1 MSFLV
6 FIVSCIAGIIFFAPS
21 IASLFHGAAIHE
33 DFLKIS
39 KETDDTELINT
50 LTKLKRNNYLYAL
63 FGAGMTVLALILAF
77 GTLEK
82 YMVAILP
89 GYFLIPTIIYFF
101 SVSEYKLNT
110 TNTALETIRNSKTG
124 KATREDIFN
133 LIKEE
138 TQLCDSGVSDLPT
151 HTKKMA
157 EITTLLSDGKFLFSA
172 EEKAQ
177 IESELE
183 ALKKRIAIVTHPE
196 NPENIAKERTI
207 NVIQKENDMKKNK
220 TKIKNFAFDD
230 YKETPYVNPIGT
242 VIDDN
247 SFSTAAYWLYFDF
260 LIKKPE
266 EINKQTESIFKLM
279 AECFNLLNS
288 FDDDVDDEAKEK
300 IIQKSL
306 AIIDDVEKRKPLD
319 VDCTIYSKDDKYF
332 KWLQDYS
339 FANYAHALLLAYFN
353 KTVEAVYYY
362 LKGFKA
368 QGFGSRSLFHDYMTY
383 LTNKIP
389 AFADGE
395 YFRTDIAGFSEE
407 NPIGEEYGNMNNFD
421 MLEIAI
427 NYLEFTNG
435 DTIAATVSKHGK
447 IGFLTRTGSAP
458 STNEKFPRPVDMYD
472 TFVITSDF
480 KVKKARLFVYEYSTY
495 TQTNGIYIN
504 EGYRLTIDPRRIIQR
519 RTLL

>member
-1 MSFLV
+1 M
-6 FIVSCIAGIIFFAPS
+6 GN
-21 IASLFHGAAIHE
+21 AARAE
-33 DFLKIS
+33 
-39 KETDDTELINT
+39 
-50 LTKLKRNNYLYAL
+50 
-63 FGAGMTVLALILAF
+63 V
-77 GTLEK
+77 
-82 YMVAILP
+82 
-89 GYFLIPTIIYFF
+89 
-101 SVSEYKLNT
+101 
-110 TNTALETIRNSKTG
+110 
-124 KATREDIFN
+124 FN

-138 TQLCDSGVSDLPT
+138 TQFCDSGVSDLPT
-151 HTKKMA
+151 HIKKMA

-220 TKIKNFAFDD
+220 TIIKNFAFDD
-230 YKETPYVNPIGT
+230 YKETPYVNSIGT

-247 SFSTAAYWLYFDF
+247 SFLNAAQSLYY
-260 LIKKPE
+260 
-266 EINKQTESIFKLM
+266 
-279 AECFNLLNS
+279 NLAGAPTIL
-288 FDDDVDDEAKEK
+288 DDDSSDKIYYVMASCLSLVCDVGTDVTEEEQEK
-300 IIQKSL
+300 FIQKSL

-332 KWLQDYS
+332 KWLREYS

-368 QGFGSRSLFHDYMTY
+368 QGFGSRSLFCDYMTY

-389 AFADGE
+389 AFSDGE

-447 IGFLTRTGSAP
+447 IGFLTRTGSAL

-495 TQTNGIYIN
+495 TQPNGIYIN
-504 EGYRLTIDPRRIIQR
+504 DGYRLTIDPRRIIQR

>member
-1 MSFLV
+1 MIDAF
-6 FIVSCIAGIIFFAPS
+6 
-21 IASLFHGAAIHE
+21 
-33 DFLKIS
+33 
-39 KETDDTELINT
+39 
-50 LTKLKRNNYLYAL
+50 TKLKRNNFLYAL

-82 YMVAILP
+82 YMVAILL

-124 KATREDIFN
+124 KATREDISN

-138 TQLCDSGVSDLPT
+138 TQFCDSGVSDLPT
-151 HTKKMA
+151 HIKKMA
-157 EITTLLSDGKFLFSA
+157 EITTLLSDGQFLFSE
-172 EEKAQ
+172 EEKTQ
-177 IESELE
+177 IQSELE
-183 ALKKRIAIVTHPE
+183 ALKKRIAIVTRPE
-196 NPENIAKERTI
+196 NPENIAKEKTI
-207 NVIQKENDMKKNK
+207 NAIQKENDMKKNE

-266 EINKQTESIFKLM
+266 EIDKQTESIFKLM

-288 FDDDVDDEAKEK
+288 FDDDVDDEEKEK

-306 AIIDDVEKRKPLD
+306 VIIDNVEKRKPLD

-332 KWLQDYS
+332 KWLREYS
-339 FANYAHALLLAYFN
+339 FANYAHALLHARFHN
-353 KTVEAVYYY
+353 TVEAVYYY

-368 QGFGSRSLFHDYMTY
+368 QGFGSRSLFCDYMTY

-395 YFRTDIAGFSEE
+395 YFRTDIAGFSSE
-407 NPIGEEYGNMNNFD
+407 NPIGEEYGKANNFD
-421 MLEIAI
+421 MFKIAI
-427 NYLEFTNG
+427 NNLEFTNG
-435 DTIAATVSKHGK
+435 DTIASIFVGYGK
-447 IGFLTRTGSAP
+447 TGFLTRGSVLN
-458 STNEKFPRPVDMYD
+458 SNNEKYPFPVDYYD

-495 TQTNGIYIN
+495 SQPNGIYIN
-504 EGYRLTIDPRRIIQR
+504 EGYRLTIDPRKLIK
-519 RTLL
+519 

>member
-1 MSFLV
+1 MFYSTQV
-6 FIVSCIAGIIFFAPS
+6 RYRFFPL
-21 IASLFHGAAIHE
+21 LFSG
-33 DFLKIS
+33 
-39 KETDDTELINT
+39 
-50 LTKLKRNNYLYAL
+50 
-63 FGAGMTVLALILAF
+63 
-77 GTLEK
+77 
-82 YMVAILP
+82 
-89 GYFLIPTIIYFF
+89 GY
-101 SVSEYKLNT
+101 SEYKVNT
-110 TNTALETIRNSKTG
+110 IKTVIDVIRNSKTG

-151 HTKKMA
+151 HIKKMA

-247 SFSTAAYWLYFDF
+247 SFSTAAYWLYFDL

-266 EINKQTESIFKLM
+266 EIDKQTESIFKLM
-279 AECFNLLNS
+279 AECYNLLNS
-288 FDDDVDDEAKEK
+288 FNDDVSDEEKEK

-362 LKGFKA
+362 LKGAKTH
-368 QGFGSRSLFHDYMTY
+368 GFSAYNYFHDYMCY
-383 LTNKIP
+383 QMNKIP

-421 MLEIAI
+421 LLEIAI

-435 DTIAATVSKHGK
+435 DTIAATVSKHGN
-447 IGFLTRTGSAP
+447 IGFLTRTGSAQ

-495 TQTNGIYIN
+495 SQPNGIYIN
-504 EGYRLTIDPRRIIQR
+504 DGYILTIDPRRIIQR

>member
-1 MSFLV
+1 
-6 FIVSCIAGIIFFAPS
+6 
-21 IASLFHGAAIHE
+21 
-33 DFLKIS
+33 
-39 KETDDTELINT
+39 
-50 LTKLKRNNYLYAL
+50 
-63 FGAGMTVLALILAF
+63 
-77 GTLEK
+77 
-82 YMVAILP
+82 
-89 GYFLIPTIIYFF
+89 
-101 SVSEYKLNT
+101 
-110 TNTALETIRNSKTG
+110 
-124 KATREDIFN
+124 
-133 LIKEE
+133 
-138 TQLCDSGVSDLPT
+138 
-151 HTKKMA
+151 MA

-196 NPENIAKERTI
+196 NIAKEKTI

-220 TKIKNFAFDD
+220 TIIKNFAFDD
-230 YKETPYVNPIGT
+230 YKETPYVNSIGT

-247 SFSTAAYWLYFDF
+247 SFLNAAQSLYY
-260 LIKKPE
+260 
-266 EINKQTESIFKLM
+266 
-279 AECFNLLNS
+279 NLAGAPTIL
-288 FDDDVDDEAKEK
+288 DDDSSDKIYYVMASCLSLVCDVGTDVTEEEQEK

-306 AIIDDVEKRKPLD
+306 AIIDDVEKRKPLGA
-319 VDCTIYSKDDKYF
+319 DCTIYSKDDKYF
-332 KWLQDYS
+332 KWLREYS
-339 FANYAHALLLAYFN
+339 FANYAHALLLARFHN
-353 KTVEAVYYY
+353 TVEAVYYY
-362 LKGFKA
+362 LKGAKTH
-368 QGFGSRSLFHDYMTY
+368 GFSAYNYFHDYMCY
-383 LTNKIP
+383 QMNKIP

-458 STNEKFPRPVDMYD
+458 STNAKFPRPVNMYD

-495 TQTNGIYIN
+495 SQPNGIYIN
-504 EGYRLTIDPRRIIQR
+504 DGYRLTIDPRRIIQR

>member
-1 MSFLV
+1 
-6 FIVSCIAGIIFFAPS
+6 
-21 IASLFHGAAIHE
+21 
-33 DFLKIS
+33 
-39 KETDDTELINT
+39 
-50 LTKLKRNNYLYAL
+50 
-63 FGAGMTVLALILAF
+63 
-77 GTLEK
+77 
-82 YMVAILP
+82 
-89 GYFLIPTIIYFF
+89 
-101 SVSEYKLNT
+101 
-110 TNTALETIRNSKTG
+110 
-124 KATREDIFN
+124 
-133 LIKEE
+133 
-138 TQLCDSGVSDLPT
+138 
-151 HTKKMA
+151 
-157 EITTLLSDGKFLFSA
+157 
-172 EEKAQ
+172 
-177 IESELE
+177 
-183 ALKKRIAIVTHPE
+183 
-196 NPENIAKERTI
+196 
-207 NVIQKENDMKKNK
+207 MKKNK
-220 TKIKNFAFDD
+220 TKIKNFAFDN
-230 YKETPYVNPIGT
+230 YKETPYVNSIGT

-266 EINKQTESIFKLM
+266 EIDKQNESIFKLM
-279 AECFNLLNS
+279 AECYNLLNS
-288 FDDDVDDEAKEK
+288 FDDDVSDEEKEK

-368 QGFGSRSLFHDYMTY
+368 QGFGSRSLFCDYMTY

-395 YFRTDIAGFSEE
+395 YFRTDIAGFSSE
-407 NPIGEEYGNMNNFD
+407 NPIGEEYGKANNFD
-421 MLEIAI
+421 MFELAI
-427 NYLEFTNG
+427 NNLEFTNG
-435 DTIAATVSKHGK
+435 DTIASTFVGYGR
-447 IGFLTRTGSAP
+447 IGFLSRGSVLN
-458 STNEKFPRPVDMYD
+458 SNNEKFPRPVDMYD

-495 TQTNGIYIN
+495 TQPNGIYIN

>member
-1 MSFLV
+1 M
-6 FIVSCIAGIIFFAPS
+6 GN
-21 IASLFHGAAIHE
+21 AARAE
-33 DFLKIS
+33 
-39 KETDDTELINT
+39 
-50 LTKLKRNNYLYAL
+50 
-63 FGAGMTVLALILAF
+63 V
-77 GTLEK
+77 
-82 YMVAILP
+82 
-89 GYFLIPTIIYFF
+89 
-101 SVSEYKLNT
+101 
-110 TNTALETIRNSKTG
+110 
-124 KATREDIFN
+124 FN
-133 LIKEE
+133 LIEEE

-151 HTKKMA
+151 HIKKMA

-220 TKIKNFAFDD
+220 TIIKNFAFDD

-266 EINKQTESIFKLM
+266 EIDKQTESIFKLM
-279 AECFNLLNS
+279 AECYNLLNS
-288 FDDDVDDEAKEK
+288 FT
-300 IIQKSL
+300 
-306 AIIDDVEKRKPLD
+306 DDVEKRKPLD

-332 KWLQDYS
+332 KWLREYS

-368 QGFGSRSLFHDYMTY
+368 QGFGSRSLFCDYMTY

-407 NPIGEEYGNMNNFD
+407 NPIG
-421 MLEIAI
+421 
-427 NYLEFTNG
+427 
-435 DTIAATVSKHGK
+435 
-447 IGFLTRTGSAP
+447 
-458 STNEKFPRPVDMYD
+458 
-472 TFVITSDF
+472 
-480 KVKKARLFVYEYSTY
+480 
-495 TQTNGIYIN
+495 
-504 EGYRLTIDPRRIIQR
+504 
-519 RTLL
+519 

>member
-1 MSFLV
+1 M
-6 FIVSCIAGIIFFAPS
+6 GN
-21 IASLFHGAAIHE
+21 AARAE
-33 DFLKIS
+33 
-39 KETDDTELINT
+39 
-50 LTKLKRNNYLYAL
+50 
-63 FGAGMTVLALILAF
+63 V
-77 GTLEK
+77 
-82 YMVAILP
+82 
-89 GYFLIPTIIYFF
+89 
-101 SVSEYKLNT
+101 
-110 TNTALETIRNSKTG
+110 
-124 KATREDIFN
+124 FN

-151 HTKKMA
+151 HIKKMA

-183 ALKKRIAIVTHPE
+183 ALKKHIAIVTHPE
-196 NPENIAKERTI
+196 NPENIAKEKTI

-220 TKIKNFAFDD
+220 TIIKNFAFDD

-247 SFSTAAYWLYFDF
+247 SFLNAVQSLYY
-260 LIKKPE
+260 
-266 EINKQTESIFKLM
+266 
-279 AECFNLLNS
+279 NLAGAPTIL
-288 FDDDVDDEAKEK
+288 DDDSSDKIYYVMASCLSLVCDVGTDVTEEEQEK

-332 KWLQDYS
+332 KWLREYS

-368 QGFGSRSLFHDYMTY
+368 QGFGSRSLFCDYMTY

-458 STNEKFPRPVDMYD
+458 STNENFPRPVDMYD

-495 TQTNGIYIN
+495 SQPNGIYIN
-504 EGYRLTIDPRRIIQR
+504 DGYRLTIDPRRIIQR
-519 RTLL
+519 KTLL

>member
-1 MSFLV
+1 
-6 FIVSCIAGIIFFAPS
+6 
-21 IASLFHGAAIHE
+21 
-33 DFLKIS
+33 
-39 KETDDTELINT
+39 
-50 LTKLKRNNYLYAL
+50 
-63 FGAGMTVLALILAF
+63 
-77 GTLEK
+77 
-82 YMVAILP
+82 
-89 GYFLIPTIIYFF
+89 
-101 SVSEYKLNT
+101 
-110 TNTALETIRNSKTG
+110 
-124 KATREDIFN
+124 
-133 LIKEE
+133 
-138 TQLCDSGVSDLPT
+138 
-151 HTKKMA
+151 MA

-220 TKIKNFAFDD
+220 TIIKNFAFDD

-266 EINKQTESIFKLM
+266 EIDKQTESIFKLM
-279 AECFNLLNS
+279 AECYNLLNS
-288 FDDDVDDEAKEK
+288 FDDDASDEEKEK

-306 AIIDDVEKRKPLD
+306 AIIDDVEKRKPLGA
-319 VDCTIYSKDDKYF
+319 DCTIYSKDAEYF
-332 KWLQDYS
+332 KWLREYS
-339 FANYAHALLLAYFN
+339 FANYAHALLLARFHN
-353 KTVEAVYYY
+353 TVEAVYYY
-362 LKGFKA
+362 LKGAKTH
-368 QGFGSRSLFHDYMTY
+368 GFSAYNYFHDYMCY
-383 LTNKIP
+383 QMNKIP

-421 MLEIAI
+421 MFELAI
-427 NYLEFTNG
+427 NNLEFTNG
-435 DTIAATVSKHGK
+435 DTIASTFVGYGR
-447 IGFLTRTGSAP
+447 IGFLSRGSVLN
-458 STNEKFPRPVDMYD
+458 SNNEKYPFPVDYYD

-495 TQTNGIYIN
+495 TQPNGIYIN
-504 EGYRLTIDPRRIIQR
+504 DGYRLTIDPRRIIQR
-519 RTLL
+519 RTLI

>member
-1 MSFLV
+1 M
-6 FIVSCIAGIIFFAPS
+6 
-21 IASLFHGAAIHE
+21 
-33 DFLKIS
+33 
-39 KETDDTELINT
+39 
-50 LTKLKRNNYLYAL
+50 
-63 FGAGMTVLALILAF
+63 
-77 GTLEK
+77 
-82 YMVAILP
+82 
-89 GYFLIPTIIYFF
+89 
-101 SVSEYKLNT
+101 EYKVNT
-110 TNTALETIRNSKTG
+110 IKTVIDVIRNSKMG
-124 KATREDIFN
+124 NAARAEVFN

-138 TQLCDSGVSDLPT
+138 TQFCDSGVSDLPT
-151 HTKKMA
+151 HIKKMA

-196 NPENIAKERTI
+196 NPENIAKEKTI

-230 YKETPYVNPIGT
+230 YKETPYVKPIGT

-247 SFSTAAYWLYFDF
+247 SFSTAAYWLYFDL

-266 EINKQTESIFKLM
+266 EIDKQTESIFKLM

-288 FDDDVDDEAKEK
+288 FDDDVDDEEKEK

-332 KWLQDYS
+332 KWLREYS
-339 FANYAHALLLAYFN
+339 FANYAHALLLARFHN
-353 KTVEAVYYY
+353 TVEAVYYY
-362 LKGFKA
+362 LKGAKTH
-368 QGFGSRSLFHDYMTY
+368 GFSAYNYFHDYMCY
-383 LTNKIP
+383 QMNKIP

-395 YFRTDIAGFSEE
+395 YFRTDIAGFSSE

-421 MLEIAI
+421 MFELAI
-427 NYLEFTNG
+427 NNLEFSNG
-435 DTIAATVSKHGK
+435 DTIASTFVGYGR
-447 IGFLTRTGSAP
+447 IGFLSRGSVLN
-458 STNEKFPRPVDMYD
+458 SNNEKFPRPVDMYD

-495 TQTNGIYIN
+495 TQPNGIYIN
-504 EGYRLTIDPRRIIQR
+504 DGYRLTIDPRRIIQR
-519 RTLL
+519 RTLI